1 MNYAKVRDQSS
12 LRAHLCTKGGKKGIV
27 AKNWW
32 ALVFIFICGAVYI
45 NSASKKNEILMTL
58 DQRLDALDCEK
69 ASLIE
74 EKEDLL
80 LQINSQSD
88 PNWIQLTL
96 MKGLG
101 LVPEGQLKVY
111 FCINDD

>member
-1 MNYAKVRDQSS
+1 MQLNSQKEKRG
-12 LRAHLCTKGGKKGIV
+12 TI

-32 ALVFIFICGAVYI
+32 VVVFISLCGFVYY
-45 NSASKKNEILMTL
+45 NSVSKKNEVLASL
-58 DQRLDALDCEK
+58 DRHLEALSDEK
-69 ASLIE
+69 ALSLE
-74 EKEDLL
+74 EKEDLR

-88 PNWIQLTL
+88 PAWIQLTL

-111 FCINDD
+111 FSE

>member
-1 MNYAKVRDQSS
+1 MIYAKVKDRCAS
-12 LRAHLCTKGGKKGIV
+12 RENFCFKRGIV

-32 ALVFIFICGAVYI
+32 VLIFISICSVVYF
-45 NSASKKNEILMTL
+45 NSVGKKNEILTTL
-58 DQRLDALDCEK
+58 DRHLKALEREK
-69 ASLIE
+69 EILIE

-80 LQINSQSD
+80 LQINSQND
-88 PNWIQLTL
+88 PNWIQLIL

-111 FCINDD
+111 FCSDDDYR